1 MTLPAGYPVAPADPL
16 VDTIR
21 YTTLDAVKRALG
33 ITDNSWDTEATQAIV
48 ALEGQ
53 MDQFVGGTFTTGEIP
68 ETVKQAALLGGM
80 EVFKLM
86 DAPGGVAGSDSDGFM
101 GVWEPGQASR
111 AAFNTVK
118 PLLAG
123 YRISWG
129 TA

>member
-1 MTLPAGYPVAPADPL
+1 MTLDAGYPIAPADPL
-16 VDTIR
+16 VATIR
-21 YTTLDAVKRALG
+21 YTTLAAVKRALG
-33 ITDNSWDTEATQAIV
+33 ITDNSWDDEATQAII
-48 ALEGQ
+48 ALETQ

-68 ETVKQAALLGGM
+68 ETVKQASLLGGM

-101 GVWEPGQASR
+101 GVWEPCQASR

-118 PLLAG
+118 PLLVG